1 MKNISITLPDNCNF
15 SDYFKFNYYPE
26 DILNYFGYQL
36 ITEELVLPKSQQ
48 QVDGVENLKQRFRKS
63 LPYIT
68 LDSEM
73 ARREFLI
80 APVLIELVDYCQ
92 AKLKVSYPLEIA
104 PQLKGSLDYFLQAGN
119 NLLVIGAKDE
129 NLERGFKQLA
139 VELIALDQGIG
150 IEAEQNLL
158 YGAVSIGKIW
168 QFALL
173 KRQEK
178 QVKQDLNLYRVP
190 NDLEELMKILVAIL
204 TGVEKENE

>member
-1 MKNISITLPDNCNF
+1 MNIPIKLPESCNF
-15 SDYFKFNYYPE
+15 SDYFKLNYYPE
-26 DILNYFGYQL
+26 DILHYFGYQL
-36 ITEELVLPKSQQ
+36 IIEELVLPISEQQ
-48 QVDGVENLKQRFRKS
+48 FNGLENLKQRFRKS

-92 AKLKVSYPLEIA
+92 AQLKVSYPLEIE

-119 NLLVIGAKDE
+119 NLLVIEAKDE

-139 VELIALDQGIG
+139 VELIALDKGT
-150 IEAEQNLL
+150 ESEHNLL

-178 QVKQDLNLYRVP
+178 QVRQDLNLYRVP
-190 NDLEELMKILVAIL
+190 NDLEDLMKILVAIL
-204 TGVEKENE
+204 SGVESGSK